1 VIDEDA
7 AKRTVTRTLVRWLI
21 LGVVILLVRFLRWGG
36 MLGLIGIGTV
46 ASTIWLAFQLADP
59 DTGELTG
66 MEGSAVLVVMIAGVG
81 LYVIGVRRRARQA
94 KPVGGDAQ
102 APLHHG
108 P

>member
-7 AKRTVTRTLVRWLI
+7 AQRTVTRTLARWLI

-36 MLGLIGIGTV
+36 ILGLIGIGTV

-66 MEGSAVLVVMIAGVG
+66 PEGAAVLVVMIAGIG
-81 LYVIGVRRRARQA
+81 LYVIGVRRRRRSAQSLSS
-94 KPVGGDAQ
+94 DAST
-102 APLHHG
+102 PIRYEH
-108 P
+108 